1 MLRAAH
7 HGMKVP
13 LFDNTAVKQGVNTF
27 NMNDQPLPPQPYQGN
42 NGGLESLPARLGIET
57 EQGWGSANGNGQAQ
71 SAPPPGTF
79 SGSGLLSKWKAN
91 QSANYPGNR
100 GGNPAMT
107 PQPPINPTALQS
119 PPVQGPNTP
128 PASYLNGGAPQPYRP
143 GYYGG
148 PGMPNGAMSSPPF
161 AEQQVRGM
169 RMTPPMQQGPGV
181 MSGSVAYG
189 QYGQAGPSM
198 QPNGMYPPAGPPMGA
213 MTAQNGPGMAPGNW
227 QTRGPN
233 GAPPY
238 MQGMSDG
245 KGSKPNGRNN
255 KNKKK
260 RRFPIWARVVVGL
273 LTFVI
278 IVTSMGIYYYEANLA
293 KPLGD
298 ITGQTVTR
306 IQGDDNPNAGR
317 DSGSNGGILSGG
329 RFNILLLGSDDDYK
343 SSVINGGVLAQT
355 DIVVSVDPASKTVSM
370 FSIPRDSWVNVPG
383 FGMHKLDQA
392 YLLGGGGSNGAAL
405 SMATIH
411 QDFGIYISQY
421 AWVGLS
427 GFVNVINT
435 VGGIDINVLHPI
447 TDDAYPDDEGKGATD
462 PYAYKRLYL
471 APGPQHL
478 DGLTA
483 EEYVR
488 SRHADL
494 VGDFGR
500 SVRQQQI
507 LSQLKY
513 KLDNPNVINELPQLA
528 QDLDG
533 QVKTSMQLQDVFN
546 LLYFAKSLNQSQIG
560 EYTLGPPYSTTS
572 TINTS
577 SGQQDV
583 VVLDCARIVPLIQ
596 KIFAIGDQATCQ
608 QVDTNNPM
616 AVPSRTLAVTP
627 ANTPAQADVSTPA
640 STSWQAIQASA
651 LSLFDSNSDFFGI
664 HSLLDLVFLVAFESP
679 AALQI

>member
-1 MLRAAH
+1 M
-7 HGMKVP
+7 
-13 LFDNTAVKQGVNTF
+13 
-27 NMNDQPLPPQPYQGN
+27 
-42 NGGLESLPARLGIET
+42 I
-57 EQGWGSANGNGQAQ
+57 
-71 SAPPPGTF
+71 PPPT
-79 SGSGLLSKWKAN
+79 
-91 QSANYPGNR
+91 
-100 GGNPAMT
+100 
-107 PQPPINPTALQS
+107 INPVALQS
-119 PPVQGPNTP
+119 PPIQGPNTP
-128 PASYLNGGAPQPYRP
+128 PASYLHGGAPQPYTP

-148 PGMPNGAMSSPPF
+148 PGTPNSVLPSSPTF
-161 AEQQVRGM
+161 AEQQIGGM
-169 RMTPPMQQGPGV
+169 RITPPMQQTPG
-181 MSGSVAYG
+181 MMPGSMAYG
-189 QYGQAGPSM
+189 QYGQMGPSM
-198 QPNGMYPPAGPPMGA
+198 QPNGMYPPAGPTMGP
-213 MTAQNGPGMAPGNW
+213 MTAQNGPGMPPGNW
-227 QTRGPN
+227 QPRGPH

-238 MQGMSDG
+238 MQGMADG
-245 KGSKPNGRNN
+245 KGAKPNGRKNT
-255 KNKKK
+255 NKKK
-260 RRFPIWARVVVGL
+260 RRFPIWARVVVGFL
-273 LTFVI
+273 IFL
-278 IVTSMGIYYYEANLA
+278 IVAGSAGTYYYYANFA

-343 SSVINGGVLAQT
+343 SVVINGGILAQT
-355 DIVVSVDPASKTVSM
+355 DIVVSIDPASKTVSM
-370 FSIPRDSWVNVPG
+370 FSIPRDSWVNIPG
-383 FGMHKLDQA
+383 HGMGKLDQA

-546 LLYFAKSLNQSQIG
+546 LLYFAKSLSPSQIG
-560 EYTLGPPYSTTS
+560 QYTLGPPYSTTA

-577 SGQQDV
+577 SGPQDV
-583 VVLDCARIVPLIQ
+583 VVLDCAQVVPLIQ
-596 KIFAIGDQATCQ
+596 KVFAIGDQATCQ

-616 AVPSRTLAVTP
+616 AVSSPVVAKTP
-627 ANTPAQADVSTPA
+627 TYTPAQADVPSAPNSTA
-640 STSWQAIQASA
+640 WQALQASA
-651 LSLFDSNSDFFGI
+651 LSLFQSNSDYFGI
-664 HSLLDLVFLVAFESP
+664 HSLLDLVFLVAFESLD
-679 AALQI
+679 ALQI